1 MARAGMT
8 SQSHTSDP
16 EPGGRLR
23 TPPPRD
29 ATPSANYPRLRAFVV
44 GLPLLVGICFVSV
57 YADMV
62 SKTIQF
68 GVLQIAPPAI
78 AALFALFLI
87 HRGISRLLGREL
99 LSRAEL
105 LVIYVMLLVGVMVS
119 TRGAIEKV
127 IPPLAYL
134 PYFSNDANSLNSQIT
149 RHLPAWAFPFTPS
162 AALKLPDTIKQFYEG
177 VHPGEVFSLSAW
189 VGPLCAWFVLFACVV
204 WLFICLATILRRRWV
219 EEERL
224 TFPLTRL
231 PLAILND
238 DVEGQPFLRNKT
250 LWLGFI
256 VPVVVFGLN
265 GLSANIPTV
274 PGIRLDFNLSQFFVD
289 RPWNQMDGIALWTS
303 LAAIGFAYFLPN
315 DLLFSLWFFFL
326 MTRAQDVIITVL
338 GGETQSITT
347 HNARIFT
354 GYQAAGAYLVLV
366 VAQIRLAWPYLRQ
379 AWNTA
384 FRTDQSAALDDSG
397 EMLSY
402 RTAFIGMIVAF
413 AAIVLWLTL
422 AGMSPA
428 LAAAQMGIYL
438 FIVVVIMTR
447 SVSEAGLLMTETSF
461 LPSHL
466 IRLIQPLPL
475 LGAQN
480 LSLLSLTDTVF
491 TRDLRGALL
500 SPILD
505 AQKMANEIVMRPRAL
520 LLPILLAVTI
530 GFAVAGYFFL
540 LFSYHLGHLNLYT
553 YPNGNA
559 RNMYNQALSVING
572 GYRPP
577 DGTAYG
583 GLGLGIVVTTLLVV
597 GRARLPWFPLNPLGY
612 AIAPT
617 WTMYVFAW
625 PFFLAWLLKTLVNR
639 YGGITLYRRLAP
651 FMVGMILGEFTMAVF
666 WAVMST
672 PGIGWNAPLFPWP

>member
-1 MARAGMT
+1 MT
-8 SQSHTSDP
+8 PGKSTGSDHAAA
-16 EPGGRLR
+16 RLR
-23 TPPPRD
+23 EHPAED
-29 ATPSANYPRLRAFVV
+29 ATVTRSHPHPRAFLIA
-44 GLPLLVGICFVSV
+44 LPLLVGICFVAV

-78 AALFALFLI
+78 AALFALSLLN
-87 HRGISRLLGREL
+87 RGISRLQGRDF
-99 LSRAEL
+99 LSRADL
-105 LVIYVMLLVGVMVS
+105 LVIYVMLLVGVMIS
-119 TRGAIEKV
+119 TRGAVEKV

-134 PYFSNDANSLNSQIT
+134 PYYSNDANSLNARIT
-149 RHLPAWAFPFTPS
+149 QHLPDWAFPFTPS
-162 AALKLPDTIKQFYEG
+162 AALKLPGNLKQYYEG
-177 VHPGEVFSLSAW
+177 VRPGETFSLTEW
-189 VGPLCAWFVLFACVV
+189 VGPLCAWFALIACVV
-204 WLFICLATILRRRWV
+204 WLLVCLATLLRRRWV

-224 TFPLTRL
+224 SFPLTRL

-238 DVEGQPFLRNKT
+238 EVEHQPFLRSKT
-250 LWLGFI
+250 LWLGFAI
-256 VPVVVFGLN
+256 PVVVFGLN
-265 GLSANIPTV
+265 GLSANVPSI
-274 PGIRLDFNLSQFFVD
+274 PGITLDYNLSQHFTE
-289 RPWNQMDGIALWTS
+289 RPWSQMDGIRFWTS

-326 MTRAQDVIITVL
+326 VTRAQDVLTVVL
-338 GGETQSITT
+338 GGEPQSIVT

-366 VAQIRLAWPYLRQ
+366 AAQIRLAWPYLRQ
-379 AWNTA
+379 AWGMA
-384 FRTDQSAALDDSG
+384 FGASRRLDLEGGG
-397 EMLSY
+397 EMISY
-402 RTAFIGMIVAF
+402 RAAFIGLIASF

-428 LAAAQMGIYL
+428 LAALQMGIYL
-438 FIVVVIMTR
+438 FIIVLIMAR

-466 IRLIQPLPL
+466 IRLVEPLPL

-480 LSLLSLTDTVF
+480 LSLLALTDTVF
-491 TRDLRGALL
+491 TRDLRGVLL

-505 AQKMANEIVMRPRAL
+505 AQKMAYEIGMRPRAL
-520 LLPILLAVTI
+520 LLPLILAVTL
-530 GFAVAGYFFL
+530 GFVVAGYFFL

-553 YPNGNA
+553 YPNANA
-559 RNMYNQALSVING
+559 GNMYNQAASVING
-572 GYRPP
+572 AYRPP
-577 DGTAYG
+577 TATAYG
-583 GLGLGIVVTTLLVV
+583 GLGLGIVVTSLLVLL
-597 GRARLPWFPLNPLGY
+597 RTRLPWFPLNPLGY

-625 PFFLAWLLKTLVNR
+625 PFFIAWVLKTLVNR

-666 WAVMST
+666 WAMMST
-672 PGIGWNAPLFPWP
+672 PRIGFNAPLFPWP